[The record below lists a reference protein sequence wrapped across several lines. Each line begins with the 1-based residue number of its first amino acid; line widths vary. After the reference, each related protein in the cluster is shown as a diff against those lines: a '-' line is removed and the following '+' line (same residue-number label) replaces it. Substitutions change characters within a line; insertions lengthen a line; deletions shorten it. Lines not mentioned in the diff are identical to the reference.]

1 MKDEKGIR
9 IGRIIIRLLL
19 ILLIVFPVW
28 VLDLGFSEGRSGLTV
43 ILLIMLV
50 SYFILKELSDI
61 KQQLSE
67 IRALI
72 DRREADG
79 SGTTSDK

>member
-43 ILLIMLV
+43 ILLIILV
-50 SYFILKELSDI
+50 SYCILKELSDI

-67 IRALI
+67 IRVLI
-72 DRREADG
+72 DRGEADG

>member
-43 ILLIMLV
+43 ILLIILV
-50 SYFILKELSDI
+50 SYCILKELSDI
-61 KQQLSE
+61 KQQLLE

>member
-43 ILLIMLV
+43 ILLIILV

-61 KQQLSE
+61 KQQLLE